1 MKAIHGG
8 QAKQDNIDAQKIAVL
23 LRGGMLPQ
31 ASVYPAKM
39 RATRDLLRRCRH
51 LTRQRAETLVPSQHT
66 NHQDN
71 LPAIGKK
78 LAYKVN
84 RAGVAARCP
93 DPTVHKS
100 VEVDLGP
107 IGYYDQ
113 VLHDLELTIVNTAK
127 HHHAQTRGNRWRSP

>member
-66 NHQDN
+66 NHQDIYRRLAKSWLIRRTELASRSGVPI
-71 LPAIGKK
+71 LPCT
-78 LAYKVN
+78 
-84 RAGVAARCP
+84 R
-93 DPTVHKS
+93 
-100 VEVDLGP
+100 
-107 IGYYDQ
+107 
-113 VLHDLELTIVNTAK
+113 VL
-127 HHHAQTRGNRWRSP
+127 R